1 VAWVCFTVFLHIP
14 QKIHTVMADF
24 CHSLMQFSS
33 VVIGNTQLFVQPWA
47 VTLVAALSTAH
58 IGVTT
63 PCSHN
68 PQQVRPNCKQ
78 KRVCGGAAVNPAA
91 PSTVWPHHAF
101 SHKIVYHLTNSIL
114 GIACHH
120 CKTCVCLTKNS
131 EAFLSSGTTV
141 WQVLEPFVFLQ
152 NGGSWHET

>member
-1 VAWVCFTVFLHIP
+1 
-14 QKIHTVMADF
+14 MADF

-33 VVIGNTQLFVQPWA
+33 VVIGNTQLFVQSWA

-78 KRVCGGAAVNPAA
+78 ERVCGLTAVHLAAL
-91 PSTVWPHHAF
+91 STVWSNHAL
-101 SHKIVYHLTNSIL
+101 SHKIVYPLTNSIL
-114 GIACHH
+114 RIACHH
-120 CKTCVCLTKNS
+120 CKTCVCLTKYS
-131 EAFLSSGTTV
+131 EAFYPLGQLYGKSWNHLSFFKMGADGMKLRLEAKGT
-141 WQVLEPFVFLQ
+141 WFSQ
-152 NGGSWHET
+152 